1 MGHPGM
7 NLYDDRIVES
17 APLIMEERRITL
29 EARAARLRL
38 PFGGLVWSRPAAVI
52 TRGPSTET
60 RLPIRDL
67 TRRAQV
73 ALYAI
78 ALLFALA
85 GLRARGRTLWE
96 RTP

>member
-1 MGHPGM
+1 M
-7 NLYDDRIVES
+7 NDSPSPRVI
-17 APLIMEERRITL
+17 RRQTTRQIDGTEIIL
-29 EARAARLRL
+29 ETVGVEARA
-38 PFGGLVWSRPAAVI
+38 PFGGLVWNRPAAVI
-52 TRGPSTET
+52 SRGPSTET
-60 RLPIRDL
+60 RHPIHDR

-78 ALLFALA
+78 ALLFVLV